1 MADTIREQIIQ
12 AIIARAGTLRAAN
25 GYNTD
30 CGQGVKRAEKDL
42 EPKDLPA
49 VVAWPQPEEA
59 ERRSG
64 KNICTTQIKL
74 ETYMEFGAVNPSVV
88 QEQMLGDLIKC
99 VTDPAAPV
107 TPLADDI
114 FYKEGGPA
122 GQPEA
127 GESITAVVAT
137 FEIKYSY
144 KIGNPYEQ

>member
-107 TPLADDI
+107 TPLLMTSFIRRAARQDNR
-114 FYKEGGPA
+114 KQA
-122 GQPEA
+122 NQ
-127 GESITAVVAT
+127 SR
-137 FEIKYSY
+137 
-144 KIGNPYEQ
+144 Q